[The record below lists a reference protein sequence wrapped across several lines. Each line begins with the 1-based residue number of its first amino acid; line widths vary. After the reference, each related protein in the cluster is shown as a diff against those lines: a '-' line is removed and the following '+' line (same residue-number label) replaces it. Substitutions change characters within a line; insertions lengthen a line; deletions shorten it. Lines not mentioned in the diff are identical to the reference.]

1 MAMVSV
7 PNVEEDVEEPLST
20 PGDERGSKIRAGLGV
35 LTVRMLRSESGK
47 RGNRKTDRKGIERK
61 TRTLYDIALKP
72 F

>member
-20 PGDERGSKIRAGLGV
+20 PGEQGGKIRAGLGV

-61 TRTLYDIALKP
+61 TRTHYDIALKP